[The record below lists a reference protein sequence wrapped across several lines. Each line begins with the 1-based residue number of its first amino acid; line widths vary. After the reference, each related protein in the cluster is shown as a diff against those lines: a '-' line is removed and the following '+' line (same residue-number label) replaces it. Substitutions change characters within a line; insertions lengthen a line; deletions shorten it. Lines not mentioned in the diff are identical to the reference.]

1 MQQPASP
8 EQLKQRRRQLRQ
20 QRRVRVVKSLW
31 RFGCMCGI
39 LTGVAWVATRRADWT
54 IATPEQ
60 IRIEGNQYLTDRTI
74 RSMLAVRY
82 PQSIVELAPAS
93 LTEQM
98 LAHGSIASARIE
110 RGVLPPHLLVQVRDL
125 PPVARIM
132 QDETTESQLVVDERG
147 RSQPISNYR
156 DLVQQSLPKL
166 RLRLP
171 DRGDCPGWPQL
182 YRAVRTSPVAI
193 GIIDCRNPQNLIL
206 QSEVGKVRLGSS
218 EEESRL
224 HSQIQQLDRLR
235 NWRKYT
241 DPLEVDYIDLGN
253 PDAPKLQL
261 KQSVNFIGK

>member
-1 MQQPASP
+1 
-8 EQLKQRRRQLRQ
+8 
-20 QRRVRVVKSLW
+20 
-31 RFGCMCGI
+31 MCGI
-39 LTGVAWVATRRADWT
+39 LTGIAWVAQRQGDWT

-60 IRIEGNQYLTDRTI
+60 IRVEGNQYLTDRTI

-98 LAHGSIASARIE
+98 LERGSIASARIE
-110 RGVLPPHLLVQVRDL
+110 RGVLPPHLLVKVRDL

-132 QDETTESQLVVDERG
+132 QDDETTESQLVVDDRG
-147 RSQPISNYR
+147 RQQPIANYR

-171 DRGDCPGWPQL
+171 ARGECPGWPQL
-182 YRAVRTSPVAI
+182 YRAIQTSPVTI
-193 GIIDCRNPQNLIL
+193 GIVDCRNPQNLIL

-218 EEESRL
+218 GEESRL
-224 HSQIQQLDRLR
+224 NSQIQQLDRLR
-235 NWRKYT
+235 NWRNYI
-241 DPLEVDYIDLGN
+241 DPLGVDYIDLGN

-261 KQSVNFIGK
+261 K

>member
-1 MQQPASP
+1 VQQPLSP
-8 EQLKQRRRQLRQ
+8 EQLKQRRRQLRRQ
-20 QRRVRVVKSLW
+20 QRIRVIKSLW

-39 LTGVAWVATRRADWT
+39 LTGVAWVAQRRGDWT

-74 RSMLAVRY
+74 RSMLAVKY

-98 LAHGSIASARIE
+98 LERGSIASARID

-147 RSQPISNYR
+147 RQQPISSYR

-171 DRGDCPGWPQL
+171 ARGECPGWQQL
-182 YRAVRTSPVAI
+182 YQAIRTSPVTI
-193 GIIDCRNPQNLIL
+193 GIVDCRNPQNLIL

-218 EEESRL
+218 GEESRL
-224 HSQIQQLDRLR
+224 SSQIQQLDRLR
-235 NWRKYT
+235 NWRNYT
-241 DPLEVDYIDLGN
+241 DPLGVDYIDLGN
-253 PDAPKLQL
+253 PNAPRLQL
-261 KQSVNFIGK
+261 K